1 LAPKANKILLVAVKL
16 AISSSLLYFI
26 LTKTGIEQV
35 FITLKSVSILSFIAA
50 VALYIVAQ
58 ITSTIR
64 WKLLLPDGIGIRKV
78 FSLYMIGAFFN
89 TLLPGVIGGDAV
101 KGFYLYQLTG
111 KGSMSLASVFM
122 DRYIGFIG
130 LIIICTLSFP
140 FGYKYFAG
148 SHLEWMLPL
157 VILSF
162 IIASFLI
169 FGLRLGRQM
178 RLLSEFYVYFH
189 AYRNRTRIILQTLG
203 LSIILQFMGILTVYI
218 LALGMGQHIPFIAFP
233 IFLPLIILF
242 TMIPVSISGLGVRE
256 GAFVLFFGL
265 IGIKPEVSTAL
276 SLLWF
281 LTVTTVSLIGLIEYI
296 KYRKD
301 RKPDN
306 SIRTCKGD

>member
-1 LAPKANKILLVAVKL
+1 LALKANKVLFIAAKL
-16 AISSSLLYFI
+16 AISSALLYFV
-26 LTKTGIEQV
+26 LRKTGIEQV
-35 FITLKSVSILSFIAA
+35 FLTLRSMSLFSFIAA
-50 VALYIVAQ
+50 VALYFVSQVI
-58 ITSTIR
+58 STVR
-64 WKLLLPDGIGIRKV
+64 WKLLLPEAIGIRKV

-122 DRYIGFIG
+122 DRYIGFIA
-130 LIIICTLSFP
+130 LITLCAFAFP
-140 FGYKYFAG
+140 FGYKYLAG
-148 SHLEWMLPL
+148 SHLEWLLPI
-157 VILSF
+157 VVFSF

-189 AYRNRTRIILQTLG
+189 AYRNQARIIWQAFALSVLLQLV
-203 LSIILQFMGILTVYI
+203 IIFAVYV
-218 LALGMGQHIPFIAFP
+218 LALGMEQQFPFLAFL

-256 GAFVLFFGL
+256 SAFVLFFGL
-265 IGIKPEVSTAL
+265 IGMKPEVATAL

-281 LTVTTVSLIGLIEYI
+281 LAVTVASLIGLIEYI
-296 KYRKD
+296 KYKKERTS
-301 RKPDN
+301 PDSVEN
-306 SIRTCKGD
+306 R

>member
-1 LAPKANKILLVAVKL
+1 MALKANKILLIALKL
-16 AISSSLLYFI
+16 AISSSLLYLV
-26 LTKTGIEQV
+26 LTKTGIEEV
-35 FITLKSVSILSFIAA
+35 FLTLKSVSILSFIAA

-58 ITSTIR
+58 MTSTIR
-64 WKLLLPDGIGIRKV
+64 WKLLLPEGIGIRRV

-130 LIIICTLSFP
+130 LIIICSLSFP
-140 FGYKYFAG
+140 FGFKYFSG
-148 SHLEWMLPL
+148 SHLEWILPF
-157 VILSF
+157 VIVSF

-169 FGLRLGRQM
+169 FGLRLGRQI
-178 RLLSEFYVYFH
+178 RLLSEFYAYFH
-189 AYRNRTRIILQTLG
+189 AYRNQTRIILQALG
-203 LSIILQFMGILTVYI
+203 LSIILQLMGIFTVYV
-218 LALGMGQHIPFIAFP
+218 LALGMGQDIPFLVFL

-256 GAFVLFFGL
+256 SAFVLFFGL
-265 IGIKPEVSTAL
+265 VGMKPEVSTAL

-281 LTVTTVSLIGLIEYI
+281 LTVTTASLIGLIEYL
-296 KYRKD
+296 KYK
-301 RKPDN
+301 KELAPEN
-306 SIRTCKGD
+306 SIKNM

>member
-1 LAPKANKILLVAVKL
+1 MALKANKILLIALKL
-16 AISSSLLYFI
+16 AISSSLLYLV
-26 LTKTGIEQV
+26 LTKTGIKEV
-35 FITLKSVSILSFIAA
+35 FSTLRSVSILSFIAA

-64 WKLLLPDGIGIRKV
+64 WKLLLPEGIGIRRV

-140 FGYKYFAG
+140 FGYKYFSG
-148 SHLEWMLPL
+148 SHLEWMLPF
-157 VILSF
+157 VIVSF

-169 FGLRLGRQM
+169 FGLRLGRQI
-178 RLLSEFYVYFH
+178 RLLSEFYAYFH
-189 AYRNRTRIILQTLG
+189 AYRNQTRIILQALG
-203 LSIILQFMGILTVYI
+203 LSIILQLMGIFTVYV
-218 LALGMGQHIPFIAFP
+218 LALGMGQDIPFLVFL

-256 GAFVLFFGL
+256 SAFVLFFGL
-265 IGIKPEVSTAL
+265 VGMKPEVSTAL

-281 LTVTTVSLIGLIEYI
+281 LTVSIASLIGLIEYL
-296 KYRKD
+296 KYK
-301 RKPDN
+301 KELTPEN
-306 SIRTCKGD
+306 SMKNV

>member
-1 LAPKANKILLVAVKL
+1 MALKANKIILIALKL
-16 AISSSLLYFI
+16 AISSSLLYLV
-26 LTKTGIEQV
+26 LTKTGIEEV
-35 FITLKSVSILSFIAA
+35 FLTLRSVSILSFIAA

-58 ITSTIR
+58 MTSTIR
-64 WKLLLPDGIGIRKV
+64 WKLLLPEGIGIRRV

-130 LIIICTLSFP
+130 LIIICSLSFP
-140 FGYKYFAG
+140 FGFKYFSG
-148 SHLEWMLPL
+148 SHLEWILPF
-157 VILSF
+157 VIVSF

-169 FGLRLGRQM
+169 FGLRLGRQI
-178 RLLSEFYVYFH
+178 RLLSEFYAYFH
-189 AYRNRTRIILQTLG
+189 AYRNQTRIILQALG
-203 LSIILQFMGILTVYI
+203 LSIILQLMGIFTVYV
-218 LALGMGQHIPFIAFP
+218 LALGMGQDIPFLVFL

-256 GAFVLFFGL
+256 SAFVLFFGL
-265 IGIKPEVSTAL
+265 VGMKPEVSTAL

-281 LTVTTVSLIGLIEYI
+281 LTVTTASLIGLIEYL
-296 KYRKD
+296 KYK
-301 RKPDN
+301 KELAPEN
-306 SIRTCKGD
+306 SIKNM

>member
-1 LAPKANKILLVAVKL
+1 LALKANRILLIALKL
-16 AISSSLLYFI
+16 AISSSLLYLV
-26 LTKTGIEQV
+26 LTKTGIKEV
-35 FITLKSVSILSFIAA
+35 FLTLRSVSILSFIAA

-64 WKLLLPDGIGIRKV
+64 WKLLLPEGIGIRRV

-140 FGYKYFAG
+140 FGYKYFSG
-148 SHLEWMLPL
+148 SHLEWMLPF
-157 VILSF
+157 VIVSF

-169 FGLRLGRQM
+169 FGLRLGRQI
-178 RLLSEFYVYFH
+178 RLLSEFYAYFH
-189 AYRNRTRIILQTLG
+189 AYRNQTRIILQALG
-203 LSIILQFMGILTVYI
+203 LSIILQLMVIFTVYV
-218 LALGMGQHIPFIAFP
+218 LALGMGQDIPFLVFL

-256 GAFVLFFGL
+256 SAFVVFFGL
-265 IGIKPEVSTAL
+265 VGMKPEVSTAL

-281 LTVTTVSLIGLIEYI
+281 LTVTTASLIGLIEYL
-296 KYRKD
+296 KYK
-301 RKPDN
+301 KELAPEN
-306 SIRTCKGD
+306 SMKNV

>member
-1 LAPKANKILLVAVKL
+1 MALKANKILLIALKL
-16 AISSSLLYFI
+16 AISSSLLYLV
-26 LTKTGIEQV
+26 LTKTGIEEV
-35 FITLKSVSILSFIAA
+35 FLTLKSVSILSFIAA

-58 ITSTIR
+58 MTSTIR
-64 WKLLLPDGIGIRKV
+64 WKLLLPEGIGIRRV

-140 FGYKYFAG
+140 FGYKYFSG
-148 SHLEWMLPL
+148 SHLEWMLPF
-157 VILSF
+157 VIVSF

-169 FGLRLGRQM
+169 FGLRLGRQI
-178 RLLSEFYVYFH
+178 RLLSEFYAYFH
-189 AYRNRTRIILQTLG
+189 TYRNQTRIILQALG
-203 LSIILQFMGILTVYI
+203 LSIILQLMVIFTVYV
-218 LALGMGQHIPFIAFP
+218 LALGMGQDIPFLVFL

-256 GAFVLFFGL
+256 SAFVLFFGL
-265 IGIKPEVSTAL
+265 VGMKPEVSTAL

-281 LTVTTVSLIGLIEYI
+281 LTVTTASLIGLIEYL
-296 KYRKD
+296 KFK
-301 RKPDN
+301 KELAPEN
-306 SIRTCKGD
+306 SIKNT

>member
-1 LAPKANKILLVAVKL
+1 LALKANKILLIALKL
-16 AISSSLLYFI
+16 AISSSLLYLV
-26 LTKTGIEQV
+26 LTKTGIKEV
-35 FITLKSVSILSFIAA
+35 FSTLRSVSILSFIAA

-64 WKLLLPDGIGIRKV
+64 WKLLLPEGIGIRRV

-140 FGYKYFAG
+140 FGYKYFSG
-148 SHLEWMLPL
+148 SHLEWMLPF
-157 VILSF
+157 VIVSF

-169 FGLRLGRQM
+169 FGLRLGRQI
-178 RLLSEFYVYFH
+178 RLLSEFYAYFH
-189 AYRNRTRIILQTLG
+189 AYRNQTRIILQALG
-203 LSIILQFMGILTVYI
+203 LSIILQLMGIFTVYV
-218 LALGMGQHIPFIAFP
+218 LALGMGQDIPFLVFL

-256 GAFVLFFGL
+256 SAFVLFFGL
-265 IGIKPEVSTAL
+265 VGMKPEVSTAL

-281 LTVTTVSLIGLIEYI
+281 LTVSIASLIGLIEYL
-296 KYRKD
+296 KYK
-301 RKPDN
+301 KELTPEN
-306 SIRTCKGD
+306 SMKNV